1 MPVQRCGAPVRR
13 RTRPDRAASGAG
25 SKPDIDR
32 HRREGGATV
41 GIQVRDVP
49 DEQRYEIT
57 IDGRTAG
64 VASYELDGARLCFTH
79 TEVDDDHSG
88 QGVGSQLVTEALED
102 VSRRG
107 LQVVPQCPYVRKIIA
122 EEGNHYLQLVPPEVR
137 EEFGLAAG

>member
-1 MPVQRCGAPVRR
+1 
-13 RTRPDRAASGAG
+13 
-25 SKPDIDR
+25 
-32 HRREGGATV
+32 V

-64 VASYELDGARLCFTH
+64 VAIYELDGSRIRFTH

-88 QGVGSQLVTEALED
+88 QGVGRQLVTEALED
-102 VSRRG
+102 ASRRG

-122 EEGNHYLQLVPPEVR
+122 EEGNHYLQLVPPDLR
-137 EEFGLAAG
+137 EELGLAAG